1 MRTDRLRL
9 GTLCNYLD
17 VDGNPDGI
25 YERVVTVVGTWVF
38 TGEQG
43 APGTV
48 ETRRRNFGQDPQTD
62 ESAHGY
68 ILLPSDGGPFI
79 LEPFGAVA
87 LGELTP
93 LF

>member
-1 MRTDRLRL
+1 MRTDRLAL
-9 GTLCNYLD
+9 GTVCNYLD

-25 YERVVTVVGTWVF
+25 YERVVTVVGTWEF
-38 TGEQG
+38 TGASG

-48 ETRRRNFGQDPQTD
+48 ETRKRKFGQDPQTD
-62 ESAHGY
+62 GTAQGY
-68 ILLPSDGGPFI
+68 LLLPSDGGPFI

>member
-1 MRTDRLRL
+1 MRHDRLKL
-9 GTLCNYLD
+9 GTVCNYLD

-25 YERVVTVVGTWVF
+25 YERTVTVVGTWAF
-38 TGEQG
+38 TGATGE
-43 APGTV
+43 PGTV
-48 ETRRRNFGQDPQTD
+48 ETQKRSFGQDPRTA
-62 ESAHGY
+62 EGAHGY
-68 ILLPSDGGPFI
+68 ILLPSDGGSFI